1 VKNPLTRHH
10 RYLNMA
16 QERQLRA
23 KRIIT
28 RLAALSHRERQ
39 VATLVCDGLSNKMIA
54 RKLGI
59 SEGTVKIHL
68 HNIYTNVGI
77 SSRNVLAAALALSR
91 GGRSSARRSE
101 DR

>member
-1 VKNPLTRHH
+1 
-10 RYLNMA
+10 MI
-16 QERQLRA
+16 QEPDF
-23 KRIIT
+23 KKIIT
-28 RLAALSHRERQ
+28 WLSALSHRERQ

-54 RKLGI
+54 RKLGM

-68 HNIYTNVGI
+68 HNIYTKVGI

-91 GGRSSARRSE
+91 SARRSE